1 MWCVKRVKK
10 KRGTKTICNKICHHR
25 GFQEHV
31 QSQSYVFFISNK
43 YSDQNTKQDEQINML
58 SPHINRGHNSPA
70 GGEKEFL
77 G

>member
-1 MWCVKRVKK
+1 MKK
-10 KRGTKTICNKICHHR
+10 KNVEQKQFVIKSATIG
-25 GFQEHV
+25 GFKNMSSH
-31 QSQSYVFFISNK
+31 SLMCFFISNK